1 MLFLDF
7 EKPIEELYEQLG
19 ELKKTANLN
28 DDIKSLNKAVSALEK
43 KIVSTRKKIYRN
55 LTGWQKVQLSRHPNR
70 PYTLFYIEQMC
81 SRFVE
86 LHGDRCY
93 GDDKAIVGGIGKL
106 EKHRVM
112 FIGQQKGADT
122 KMRQYRNF
130 GMPNPEGYR
139 KALRLMKTA
148 ERLDM
153 PVVCLIDTP
162 GAFPGIEAEA
172 RGQAEAIARNLFEM
186 AKLRVPI
193 ICVVIGEGASGGAL
207 GIGVGN
213 RTFMMENTWYTVIS
227 PESCSTILWRD
238 VTHKKEAAEAL
249 KLTADHA
256 LEFGIIDGIIKE
268 PVGGAH
274 LNPVEAAML
283 LKRHLK
289 KELTALSEV
298 DANELV
304 RSRIEKYSK
313 MGSVTTKK

>member
-7 EKPIEELYEQLG
+7 EKPIEELYEQLA
-19 ELKKTANLN
+19 ELKKTADLN
-28 DDIKSLNKAVSALEK
+28 DDVGALNTAVAALEK
-43 KIVSTRKKIYRN
+43 KIISTRKNIYSN
-55 LTGWQKVQLSRHPNR
+55 LTGWQKVQLSRHPQR

-86 LHGDRCY
+86 MHGDRCFK
-93 GDDKAIVGGIGKL
+93 DDKAIVGGIGKID
-106 EKHRVM
+106 KHSVM
-112 FIGQQKGADT
+112 IIGQQKGKDI

-148 ERLDM
+148 ERLDL

-162 GAFPGIEAEA
+162 GAFPGIEAEE

-213 RTFMMENTWYTVIS
+213 RIFMMENTWYTVIS
-227 PESCSTILWRD
+227 PESCSTILWRN
-238 VTHKKEAAEAL
+238 VEHKKEAAEAL
-249 KLTADHA
+249 KLTGEHA

-274 LNPVEAAML
+274 LQPEEAAKI

-289 KELTALSEV
+289 KELTALSELSK
-298 DANELV
+298 DELV
-304 RSRIEKYSK
+304 QSRIEKYSK
-313 MGSVTTKK
+313 MGSVTYKK

>member
-7 EKPIEELYEQLG
+7 EKPIEELYEQLA
-19 ELKKTANLN
+19 ELKKTADLN
-28 DDIKSLNKAVSALEK
+28 DDVEALNTAVAALEK
-43 KIVSTRKKIYRN
+43 KITTTRKNIYNN

-81 SRFVE
+81 SHFVE
-86 LHGDRCY
+86 MHGDRCFS
-93 GDDKAIVGGIGKL
+93 DDKAIVGGIGKL
-106 EKHRVM
+106 DKHSVM
-112 FIGQQKGADT
+112 FIGQQKGADI

-148 ERLDM
+148 ERLNM
-153 PVVCLIDTP
+153 PIVCLIDTP
-162 GAFPGIEAEA
+162 GAFPGIEAEE

-186 AKLRVPI
+186 AKLTVPV

-213 RTFMMENTWYTVIS
+213 RVFMLQNTWYTVIS
-227 PESCSTILWRD
+227 PESCSTILWRN
-238 VTHKKEAAEAL
+238 VEHKQEAAEAL

-274 LNPVEAAML
+274 LKPEEAAKI

-289 KELTALSEV
+289 KELTALKELSKE
-298 DANELV
+298 ELV
-304 RSRIEKYSK
+304 QSRIEKYSK
-313 MGSVTTKK
+313 MGSVAYK

>member
-7 EKPIEELYEQLG
+7 EKPIEELYEQLA
-19 ELKKTANLN
+19 ELKKTADLN
-28 DDIKSLNKAVSALEK
+28 DDVEALNTAVAALEK
-43 KIVSTRKKIYRN
+43 KITTTRKNIYNN

-81 SRFVE
+81 SHFVE
-86 LHGDRCY
+86 MHGDRCFS
-93 GDDKAIVGGIGKL
+93 DDKAIVGGIGKL
-106 EKHRVM
+106 DKHSVM
-112 FIGQQKGADT
+112 FIGQQKGADI

-148 ERLDM
+148 ERLNM
-153 PVVCLIDTP
+153 PIVCLIDTP
-162 GAFPGIEAEA
+162 GAFPGIEAEE

-186 AKLRVPI
+186 AKLTVPV

-213 RTFMMENTWYTVIS
+213 RVFMLQNTWYTVIS
-227 PESCSTILWRD
+227 PESCSTILWRN
-238 VTHKKEAAEAL
+238 VEHKQEAAEAL

-274 LNPVEAAML
+274 LKPEEAAKI

-289 KELTALSEV
+289 KELTVLKELSKE
-298 DANELV
+298 ELV
-304 RSRIEKYSK
+304 QSRIEKYSK
-313 MGSVTTKK
+313 MGSVAYK